1 MSYNNTKYSKKEP
14 DLPQKIL
21 RIEVQKK
28 NAFRYSLFSEN
39 GFLIGISDS
48 TLTKLNLKK
57 GTVLDEQLYKLISDD
72 EERWLVREYLIR
84 LLGRRDHASHELKIK
99 GLKKGYDSNVLDEI
113 ISELEEKEYI
123 NNYAF
128 SKKYVH
134 DKFKFNE
141 WGPNK
146 IKSEL
151 SSKKIDPKIIQQCLE
166 EEIDS
171 KTVSEVILNLIQK
184 KKPSLLRTDKEKRRK
199 KIFDYL
205 FRKGYDSNVI
215 LKQIDRLL
223 ELVDK

>member
-1 MSYNNTKYSKKEP
+1 MSYNSKKYSKKEP
-14 DLPQKIL
+14 QLPQTIQ

-28 NAFRYSLFSEN
+28 NAFRYSLFSEQ
-39 GFLIGISDS
+39 GFIIGISDS

-57 GTVLDEQLYKLISDD
+57 NTVIDEELYKIISED
-72 EERWLVREYLIR
+72 EERWSIREYLIR

-99 GLKKGYDSNVLDEI
+99 GLKKGYSADILDEI

-128 SKKYVH
+128 AKKYVH
-134 DKFKFNE
+134 DKFRFNE

-146 IKSEL
+146 IRTEL
-151 SSKKIDPKIIQQCLE
+151 AGKKIDPKIIQRSLD
-166 EEIDS
+166 EEIEA
-171 KTVSEVILNLIQK
+171 KTVQETIKSLIQK
-184 KKPSLLRTDKEKRRK
+184 KKPSLLRADSTKRRK

-215 LKQIDRLL
+215 LKQIDSLL